1 MPPGL
6 REVWVGPL
14 AEGEAAMMFVNKAE
28 SLSLINASFALA
40 GAKFAGCQ
48 NVTLFDVFGQRE
60 LGWWASG
67 RIGMG
72 VQPHS
77 AEILRLGCAD

>member
-1 MPPGL
+1 MSGAARGL
-6 REVWVGPL
+6 GRA

-60 LGWWASG
+60 LGWWVSG
-67 RIGMG
+67 RIGMS